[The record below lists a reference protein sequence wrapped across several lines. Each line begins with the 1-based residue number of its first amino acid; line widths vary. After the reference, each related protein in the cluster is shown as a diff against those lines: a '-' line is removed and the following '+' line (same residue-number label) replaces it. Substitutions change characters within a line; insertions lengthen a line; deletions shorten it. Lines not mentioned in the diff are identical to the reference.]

1 MGTST
6 SSKGPHS
13 TSPLVP
19 SWADNDGQGPGNN
32 QLEQRFRG
40 FRATLGQAASVG
52 GGNTSDLKKALG
64 HYAKSATGGKS
75 NGARRFSSMIG
86 AGGSLFDTLRSLQSG
101 ADTNSLNISDLQ
113 GQPVDV
119 VIDKII
125 DSLIQVNGD
134 SERIRAAMN
143 EALAEALDGFATFDF
158 SKITDDIIVDM
169 MINYLTQC
177 IFEQIILD
185 SKTALDKADT
195 PEKAEKLESNLLELI
210 KTSVDLNFGNHL
222 GQNINT
228 LNKQDIETIQKNAI
242 QDIWG
247 EWEDYL
253 ND

>member
-6 SSKGPHS
+6 SSKGPGS
-13 TSPLVP
+13 KSPLVP

-40 FRATLGQAASVG
+40 FRAALGQAASTG
-52 GGNTSDLKKALG
+52 GGNTDTLKKALG

-75 NGARRFSSMIG
+75 NGARRFSSMIS
-86 AGGSLFDTLRSLQSG
+86 GGGTLFDTLRSLQSG
-101 ADTNSLNISDLQ
+101 TDTNSLNISDLQ

-125 DSLIQVNGD
+125 ESIIDVNGD

-143 EALAEALDGFATFDF
+143 EALAEALDGLSTFDF

-185 SKTALDKADT
+185 SKTAFDKADT
-195 PEKAEKLESNLLELI
+195 PEKVEMVESSLLELI
-210 KTSVDLNFGNHL
+210 KTSVDLNFGSHL
-222 GQNINT
+222 ENIST
-228 LNKQDIETIQKNAI
+228 LTKQDIETIQKNAI

-247 EWEDYL
+247 EWEDHL

>member
-101 ADTNSLNISDLQ
+101 SDTNSLNISDLQ

-177 IFEQIILD
+177 IFEQL
-185 SKTALDKADT
+185 
-195 PEKAEKLESNLLELI
+195 
-210 KTSVDLNFGNHL
+210 F
-222 GQNINT
+222 
-228 LNKQDIETIQKNAI
+228 
-242 QDIWG
+242 
-247 EWEDYL
+247 
-253 ND
+253 

>member
-222 GQNINT
+222 GKKINT

>member
-101 ADTNSLNISDLQ
+101 SDTNSLNISDLQ

-158 SKITDDIIVDM
+158 SKITDDIVVDM

>member
-6 SSKGPHS
+6 SSKGPGS
-13 TSPLVP
+13 KSPLVP

-40 FRATLGQAASVG
+40 FRAALGHAASAG
-52 GGNTSDLKKALG
+52 GGNDLKKALG

-101 ADTNSLNISDLQ
+101 SDTNFLNISDLQ
-113 GQPVDV
+113 GEPVDV

-125 DSLIQVNGD
+125 NSIIDVNGD

-143 EALAEALDGFATFDF
+143 EALAEALDGFSTFDF

-185 SKTALDKADT
+185 SKTALDKAET
-195 PEKAEKLESNLLELI
+195 PEKAEKLESSLLELI

-228 LNKQDIETIQKNAI
+228 FTKQDIETIQKNAI

>member
-195 PEKAEKLESNLLELI
+195 QEKGKKLKSNLLELI

>member
-40 FRATLGQAASVG
+40 FRAALGQVASV
-52 GGNTSDLKKALG
+52 GGNTSDLKKTLG

-101 ADTNSLNISDLQ
+101 SDTNSLNISDLQ

-125 DSLIQVNGD
+125 DSIIQVNGD

-158 SKITDDIIVDM
+158 SNITDDIIVDM

-195 PEKAEKLESNLLELI
+195 PEKAEKVESNLLELI